1 MSTAGKVL
9 TVLVMLATVGW
20 IVLGAGVAQLNRN
33 GNAALAKLQAD
44 LKNAEDGLHDAEV
57 ALVKLIDDTARFQ
70 ENMDTQLAVLRSKMI
85 GVDAAGSR
93 LKGILA
99 DMQGQLATVETTV
112 ANAQHDVEIRKQE
125 KETETKLLAD
135 ARAEVLRLR
144 DVDAEMTERLGTLR
158 DQFKKTYDEN
168 ADRVASAAR

>member
-9 TVLVMLATVGW
+9 SVLVLLATIGW

-44 LKNAEDGLHDAEV
+44 LEKAEQGLHDAEV
-57 ALVKLIDDTARFQ
+57 ALAKLKADTTQFQ
-70 ENMDTQLAVLRSKMI
+70 ENMDTQLAVLRVKTTS
-85 GVDAAGSR
+85 VEAAGSR

-99 DMQGQLATVETTV
+99 DMQGQLATVEATV
-112 ANAQHDVEIRKQE
+112 ANAQHDLEIRKQE
-125 KETETKLLAD
+125 KDVETQQLAE

-144 DVDAEMTERLGTLR
+144 GVDDEMAARLASLR
-158 DQFKKTYDEN
+158 DEFKKTYEEN
-168 ADRVASAAR
+168 LGKVSASR

>member
-9 TVLVMLATVGW
+9 SVLVLLATLGW

-44 LKNAEDGLHDAEV
+44 LKNAEDGLHQAQVD
-57 ALVKLIDDTARFQ
+57 LVKLKDDTSRFQ
-70 ENMDTQLAVLRSKMI
+70 ENMDTQLAVLRAKTT
-85 GVDAAGSR
+85 GVEAAGSR

-99 DMQGQLATVETTV
+99 DMQGQLSTVEATV
-112 ANAQHDVEIRKQE
+112 AAAQHDLEMRKQE
-125 KETETKLLAD
+125 KQSETQQLAD

-144 DVDAEMTERLGTLR
+144 GVDAEMTDRLASLR
-158 DQFKKTYDEN
+158 QEFKKTYEEN
-168 ADRVASAAR
+168 ASKVSASR